1 MSKLVPLEEVN
12 LVLDDYYSTRTKDEI
27 KYKISHIEWQ
37 YDIYDIRNPIMWVT
51 QALWVSIWTLIV
63 ALIYFTIK

>member
-1 MSKLVPLEEVN
+1 
-12 LVLDDYYSTRTKDEI
+12 
-27 KYKISHIEWQ
+27 
-37 YDIYDIRNPIMWVT
+37 MWVT